1 MSEHFDALE
10 TRSPEEREAALLDA
24 LRQQVAHAKAKA
36 PYWGEL
42 LSNVDPAAL
51 TDRAMLA
58 RLPVTYKADLVEAQA
73 MRPPFGGMNATPP
86 GALARLFLSPGPIA
100 EPEGRGD
107 DWWRA
112 ARAIWAAGFRKG
124 DLVHNCFSYHFTP
137 AGMIFESGARAIGCA
152 VFPGG
157 VGQTEMQVQ
166 AIAFYRATGFVGTP
180 DFLKIVLDK
189 AHELGADISSLTK
202 AMVGGGALTPAL
214 RAEIEG
220 RGVAVLQNYGT
231 ADLGIVAY
239 ESKAKEG
246 MIVDEQVIV
255 EIVRPGTGDPV
266 PEGEVG
272 EVVVTLVANRDY
284 PLIRFATGD
293 LSAILP
299 GPSPCGRTA
308 PRIRGW
314 MGRADQSTK
323 VRGMFVRP
331 SQIDRVAKRHPE
343 IGRLRLIVESANNLD
358 TMRLVCEAGSRPEG
372 LADAIAET
380 LRAETGIRGAVE
392 LAAPG
397 TLPNDGK
404 VIEDARKYD

>member
-73 MRPPFGGMNATPP
+73 KRPPFGGMNATPP

-358 TMRLVCEAGSRPEG
+358 TMRLVCEAASRPEG